1 MDISIIIPN
10 YNGEKILPKNL
21 PHVLNAVREYKNGKV
36 EIIIPNDPSTDN
48 SKVVIAEF
56 IDSLS
61 GTGIVGKTVD
71 NTNKAEAGFSKNV
84 NRGVAL
90 ATGDVLILLNSDVRP
105 HKEFLEPL
113 LAHFTDEKVFA
124 VGCMDES
131 IEDGKTV
138 LRGRGIA
145 YWARG
150 FLHHQAGSLDKTN
163 TFWVSGGSGAFSKRI
178 WDRLGG
184 LDNLFNPFY
193 WEDIDLSYR
202 ALKSGYTLVF
212 EPKSKVIHEHEEG
225 AIKTKFKPKHVQKIV
240 YRNQFFFTW
249 KNITD
254 GSLLFSH
261 IVWMPYHVVKAFSG
275 KDWAFFKGF
284 FLALLQMNNVG
295 NSRYRAKKYFVK
307 KDKEILKEFKEEHN
321 SSFRT

>member
-1 MDISIIIPN
+1 MNISIVIPN

-21 PHVLNAVREYKNGKV
+21 PHVLAAAKDYKDGKA

-48 SKVVIAEF
+48 SKEVIAEF
-56 IDSLS
+56 IDSLQ
-61 GTGIVGKTVD
+61 GTGVTGKTID
-71 NTNKAEAGFSKNV
+71 NTNKAESGFSKNV

-105 HKEFLEPL
+105 HKDFLEPL
-113 LAHFTDEKVFA
+113 LTHFADDKVFA

-131 IEDGKTV
+131 IENGKTV

-163 TFWVSGGSGAFSKRI
+163 TFWVSGGSGAFSKRL
-178 WDRLGG
+178 WDKLGG
-184 LDNLFNPFY
+184 LDVLFNPFY

-202 ALKSGYTLVF
+202 ALKSGYTLIF
-212 EPKSKVIHEHEEG
+212 EPKSRVVHEHEEG
-225 AIKTKFKPKHVQKIV
+225 AIKTKFKPKHIQKIV
-240 YRNQFFFTW
+240 YRNQFFFIW

-254 GSLLFSH
+254 RNLFVSH
-261 IVWMPYHVVKAFSG
+261 ILWMPYHIIKALTRS
-275 KDWAFFKGF
+275 DWVFFKGL
-284 FLALLQMNNVG
+284 FLAIMQMSHVRR
-295 NSRYRAKKYFVK
+295 SRYRARKYFVRT
-307 KDKEILKEFKEEHN
+307 DREILKEFNK
-321 SSFRT
+321 